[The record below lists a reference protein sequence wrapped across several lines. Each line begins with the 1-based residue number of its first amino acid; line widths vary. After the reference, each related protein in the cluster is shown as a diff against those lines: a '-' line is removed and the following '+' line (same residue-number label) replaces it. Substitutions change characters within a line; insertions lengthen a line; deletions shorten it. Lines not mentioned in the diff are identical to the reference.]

1 MNTKFIGVK
10 EFRQNMADY
19 AKKARA
25 NKTRYVVM
33 KRDKPLFAITP
44 FEEEESYDS
53 LYEDVMKAK
62 ADAAAGKVYTQEE
75 VMQMFGVK

>member
-19 AKKARA
+19 AKKART

-33 KRDKPLFAITP
+33 NRSKPLFAITP
-44 FEEEESYDS
+44 FEEEENYDS
-53 LYEDVMKAK
+53 LYESVMKAK
-62 ADAAAGKVYTQEE
+62 ADVAAGRVYTQEE
-75 VMQMFGVK
+75 VMKEFGVI